1 MIRSLLPVITN
12 TFTETL
18 RQPIY
23 GIVIAAT
30 VLLLI
35 LSPSLTMFTIDDD
48 NKLLKD
54 VGLSTLLVAGLFLA
68 VFAAATVVTEE
79 IENKTILTI
88 VTKTVSRSAFVIGK
102 FIGIAAAVL
111 LAQYLLAIVLLMMIR
126 HGVLQTASDERD
138 RDTVVIILGLVSM
151 FFVFLVGLAGNY
163 FYRWRFSSTA
173 IILATIC
180 GTVVMALLYFIDP
193 NWQLNSAGNN
203 LHPELLAPIG
213 LMIIAT
219 LILTA
224 IAVAAATR
232 LGMIMTLTVCA
243 IIFILGAA
251 MQQWLAPIA
260 SQSGF
265 SSYLAWAALALVPS
279 IDIFVVTDAITRGDS
294 IPLAYVGQTAVYA
307 FFYVCAALLFAVVM
321 FRNRQLG

>member
-1 MIRSLLPVITN
+1 
-12 TFTETL
+12 
-18 RQPIY
+18 
-23 GIVIAAT
+23 
-30 VLLLI
+30 
-35 LSPSLTMFTIDDD
+35 MFTIDDD

-88 VTKTVSRSAFVIGK
+88 LTKTVSRSAFVIGK
-102 FIGIAAAVL
+102 FLGIAAAVL
-111 LAQYLLAIVLLMMIR
+111 LAQYLLAIVLLMVIR
-126 HGVLQTASDERD
+126 HGVMQTATDERD
-138 RDTVVIILGLVSM
+138 RDTVVVILGLVSM

-180 GTVVMALLYFIDP
+180 GTVIMALLYFIDP
-193 NWQLNSAGNN
+193 NWQLNPAGNN

-243 IIFILGAA
+243 IIFVLGAA

-260 SQSGF
+260 CQSGL
-265 SSYLAWAALALVPS
+265 SSYLAWAALALVPA
-279 IDIFVVTDAITRGDS
+279 IDVFVVTDAITRGDS

-307 FFYVCAALLFAVVM
+307 FFYVCAALLFAVAL